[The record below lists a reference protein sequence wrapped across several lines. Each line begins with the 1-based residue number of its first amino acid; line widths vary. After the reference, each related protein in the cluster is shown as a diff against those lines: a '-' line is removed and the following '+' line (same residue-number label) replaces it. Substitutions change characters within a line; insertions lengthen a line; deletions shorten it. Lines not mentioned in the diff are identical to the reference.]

1 MALTLAVSRYSVR
14 RDLWLGDRN
23 IDLDAEKF
31 GEDEKDRFFVL
42 IKSVPEIPLDIR
54 ELLREAFQIQR
65 HYGVETY
72 LAVVKYGG
80 AEMLVD
86 FSLQRKMSIDSDRFK
101 VSVFGGPEQSH
112 LQICICSSGDL
123 SNKLSERW
131 GVANSNSP
139 FMD

>member
-1 MALTLAVSRYSVR
+1 MALTLAVSRYIVR

-31 GEDEKDRFFVL
+31 GEVEKDRFFVL

-54 ELLREAFQIQR
+54 GLRREAFQIKR

-86 FSLQRKMSIDSDRFK
+86 FRLQRKMSIDPDRFK
-101 VSVFGGPEQSH
+101 VSVFGGPEPSP
-112 LQICICSSGDL
+112 SSEL
-123 SNKLSERW
+123 S
-131 GVANSNSP
+131 
-139 FMD
+139 M